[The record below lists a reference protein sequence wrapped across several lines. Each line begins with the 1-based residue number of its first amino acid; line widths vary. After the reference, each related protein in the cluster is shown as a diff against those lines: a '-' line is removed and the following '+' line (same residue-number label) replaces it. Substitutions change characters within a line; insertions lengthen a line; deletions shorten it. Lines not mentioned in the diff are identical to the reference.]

1 MGGTVFEVTSTG
13 EITFLNIFGEDCALD
28 SGWSPAG
35 TIFQATDGTLYGAT
49 SYGNSLGDCDPFG
62 IVFFPRYFEYFD
74 ASTNALFHRAL
85 GYPKAEMLRR
95 FKIAGIPLVEA
106 SCNFKVPSSYGDLVV
121 VESCVTRW
129 GTSSFSL
136 SHKLF
141 RGDTLAVEGVEKR
154 VWTVRSAGDPSE
166 VRSQPI
172 PKEVIEK
179 FS

>member
-1 MGGTVFEVTSTG
+1 MLTNRR
-13 EITFLNIFGEDCALD
+13 EIQIE
-28 SGWSPAG
+28 W
-35 TIFQATDGTLYGAT
+35 
-49 SYGNSLGDCDPFG
+49 GDCDPFG

-74 ASTNALFHRAL
+74 ACTNALFHRAL

-106 SCNFKVPSSYGDLVV
+106 SCNFKVPSSYGDIVI

-141 RGDTLAVEGVEKR
+141 RGDTLAVEGAEKR
-154 VWTVRSAGDPSE
+154 VWTVRESGHPSKVKSHAIPRE
-166 VRSQPI
+166 VM
-172 PKEVIEK
+172 EK
-179 FS
+179 FT